1 MAWVSAAEEI
11 RTGALRVLAVSSETR
26 VAADPSVPTFKQLGY
41 PDLVAA
47 TWFGISGP
55 AGISP
60 DIAQKLNGAV
70 TQVLQLEDVKKRF
83 AQDAVQ
89 IVPMTPQ
96 QYTAFIGR
104 EMAIWQP
111 LAKTLNKQVN

>member
-1 MAWVSAAEEI
+1 
-11 RTGALRVLAVSSETR
+11 VLAVSSEAR
-26 VAADPSVPTFKQLGY
+26 VAADRACPPSRNWAI
-41 PDLVAA
+41 DLVAA

-55 AGISP
+55 AGVSP

>member
-1 MAWVSAAEEI
+1 
-11 RTGALRVLAVSSETR
+11 VLAVSSDTR
-26 VAADPSVPTFKQLGY
+26 VAADPSVPTFKELGY

-60 DIAQKLNGAV
+60 DIVQKLNGAV

-111 LAKTLNKQVN
+111 LARTLNKQVN

>member
-1 MAWVSAAEEI
+1 M
-11 RTGALRVLAVSSETR
+11 
-26 VAADPSVPTFKQLGY
+26 
-41 PDLVAA
+41 
-47 TWFGISGP
+47 
-55 AGISP
+55 
-60 DIAQKLNGAV
+60 

-104 EMAIWQP
+104 EMATWQP
-111 LAKTLNKQVN
+111 LAKTLNKKVN